1 MKTRNLFWLSAA
13 LLMAA
18 CTNEE
23 DISMASS
30 SAIQFNAAISE
41 SRVIGNDWEKG
52 DEVGI
57 SMNAGGSMTNNVLYT
72 AKDASGTFQTN
83 GTALRF
89 PDDQQSDVTFYAYYP
104 YNETLTDNK
113 TLTFEV
119 DGKTDVLWA
128 SETVSV
134 ANQASNTVQ
143 LGFSHAL
150 SKVILQAEGFPK
162 DIEVTLSEDYSQ
174 ATLDII
180 TGTVTGSTAE
190 TDYSV
195 NLVKEG
201 DAVDGVTS
209 YSAIVLPC
217 TSATKTL
224 TIASATEGKQWTY
237 TISSATYADGQQ
249 YAYKATYKNAEGVQF
264 TENGINGWGG
274 DTSSPSNLGEGT
286 VSVRP
291 KKIAE
296 CLNGKTYTLN
306 TDYYYDQLKEDGTG
320 GWTDGD
326 GSAFG
331 DNFNDSWKWN
341 EDLKNKCE
349 NSSITFH
356 YEGGELTADA
366 VDNGTE
372 KTGIEVTVDETAK
385 TLTFSE
391 APFTFHSHFTDNW
404 VGGYVQDGTNNYP
417 DKVGTVWYLLAQTP
431 ETTAGD
437 FILGSNVTNVED
449 LFTTGMHWAYHLQWA
464 DSAGYRVLNFVEKTQ
479 EGE

>member
-41 SRVIGNDWEKG
+41 SRVIGNAWEKG

-57 SMNAGGSMTNNVLYT
+57 SMKVGDDITENNKLYT
-72 AKDASGTFQTN
+72 AKSTNGTFQTN

-104 YNETLTDNK
+104 YSNTLADNK

-134 ANQASNTVQ
+134 ESQSSNTVQ

-150 SKVILQAEGFPK
+150 SKVILQADGFPE
-162 DIEVTLSEDYSQ
+162 DIEVTLSEGYSQ
-174 ATLDII
+174 ATLDIT

-224 TIASATEGKQWTY
+224 TIASAAEGKQWTY
-237 TISSATYADGQQ
+237 TISSATYEDGQQ

-264 TENGINGWGG
+264 TENNIKVWEG
-274 DTSSPSNLGEGT
+274 DIASPENLGQGIE
-286 VSVRP
+286 SERP
-291 KKIAE
+291 MSIAE
-296 CLNGKTYTLN
+296 LLAGKTYVP
-306 TDYYYDQLKEDGTG
+306 DMSYFFDRLKKQEDGTYALG
-320 GWTDGD
+320 YSYAENNFGENIGSVYGLWSQVMHDGC
-326 GSAFG
+326 
-331 DNFNDSWKWN
+331 KI
-341 EDLKNKCE
+341 
-349 NSSITFH
+349 SSITF
-356 YEGGELTADA
+356 YYGEGGKLMARSENAVGPNYTTTASITD
-366 VDNGTE
+366 
-372 KTGIEVTVDETAK
+372 IEVTVDDENK
-385 TLTFSE
+385 TLAFSKE
-391 APFTFHSHFTDNW
+391 PFDYTWVFSDFKNKSEDTSRRLFAMESPGNFIFNNDITDN
-404 VGGYVQDGTNNYP
+404 
-417 DKVGTVWYLLAQTP
+417 K
-431 ETTAGD
+431 
-437 FILGSNVTNVED
+437 D
-449 LFTTGMHWAYHLQWA
+449 LFKDNKMHWAFYST
-464 DSAGYRVLNFVEKTQ
+464 DGNMVVVNFVEKTSTSQ
-479 EGE
+479 TGE

>member
-41 SRVIGNDWEKG
+41 SRVIGNTWEPG

-57 SMNAGGSMTNNVLYT
+57 SMSAGGSMTNNVLYT

-89 PDDQQSDVTFYAYYP
+89 PDESPSDVTFYAYYP
-104 YNETLTDNK
+104 YSNTLADNK

-134 ANQASNTVQ
+134 DKQASNTVQ

-150 SKVILQAEGFPK
+150 SKVILQAEDFPE
-162 DIEVTLSEDYSQ
+162 DIEVTLSEGYSQ
-174 ATLDII
+174 ATLDIT

-237 TISSATYADGQQ
+237 TISSATYEDGQQ
-249 YAYKATYKNAEGVQF
+249 YAYKASYRDAAGVQF

-274 DTSSPSNLGEGT
+274 DTANPEDLGEGT
-286 VSVRP
+286 ESERP

-296 CLNGKTYTLN
+296 CLNGKTYLLN
-306 TDYYYDQLKEDGTG
+306 IDYYYDQVNLEGKNGYTYDSGNG
-320 GWTDGD
+320 
-326 GSAFG
+326 FG
-331 DNFNDSWKWN
+331 DNVENNWKWN
-341 EDLKNKCE
+341 ADLKVKCE

-372 KTGIEVTVDETAK
+372 RKGITVTVNNTDK

-391 APFTFHSHFTDNW
+391 APFTFHGYFTDNW
-404 VGGYVQDGTNNYP
+404 VGGYVENGSNP
-417 DKVGTVWYLLAQTP
+417 EPGKEGTVWYLLAQTP
-431 ETTAGD
+431 GTEAGS

-449 LFTTGMHWAYHLQWA
+449 LFTTGMHWAYHLQWT

-479 EGE
+479 DGE

>member
-41 SRVIGNDWEKG
+41 SRVIGNTWEKG
-52 DEVGI
+52 DKVGI
-57 SMNAGGSMTNNVLYT
+57 SMSAGGSMTNNVLYT

-89 PDDQQSDVTFYAYYP
+89 PDESPSDVTFYAYYP
-104 YNETLTDNK
+104 YNETLADNK

-119 DGKTDVLWA
+119 DGKTDVLWTK
-128 SETVSV
+128 ETVSV
-134 ANQASNTVQ
+134 DEQALNTVE

-150 SKVILQAEGFPK
+150 SKVILQADGFPE
-162 DIEVTLSEDYSQ
+162 DIEVTLSEGYSQ
-174 ATLDII
+174 ATLDIT
-180 TGTVTGSTAE
+180 TGTVTPGTAE

-195 NLVKEG
+195 NLVKG
-201 DAVDGVTS
+201 DDGN

-217 TSATKTL
+217 TGITKTL

-237 TISSATYADGQQ
+237 TISSATYAGGRQ
-249 YAYKATYKNAEGVQF
+249 YAYKASYRDAAGVQF

-274 DTSSPSNLGEGT
+274 DTANPEDLGEGT

-431 ETTAGD
+431 GTEAGN

-449 LFTTGMHWAYHLQWA
+449 LFTTGMHWAYHLQWT
-464 DSAGYRVLNFVEKTQ
+464 DSEGYRVLNFVEKTQ